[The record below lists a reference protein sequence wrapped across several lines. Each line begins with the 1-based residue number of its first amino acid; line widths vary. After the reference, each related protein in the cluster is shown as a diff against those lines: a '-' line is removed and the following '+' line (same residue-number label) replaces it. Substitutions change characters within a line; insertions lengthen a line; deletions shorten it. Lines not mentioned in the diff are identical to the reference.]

1 VAKDRASAM
10 PWAVTARSATSAA
23 APAVGPV
30 VGRLPVAVRLALEES
45 LAAYDMALPP
55 PKPLKPPDSTAA
67 KPAAAAA
74 KVAKPRASPSKEPWA
89 QCDACKKWRKLPV
102 GFDLASLP
110 EPWFCA
116 LNEEDPACSSCD
128 FPQEEEVSPDE
139 AAEALEHDKAR
150 AATGEGGA
158 AAAPEGGA
166 GGTKRKA
173 GSGRPAGL
181 DEAQLEAL
189 AKIVAQGEAP
199 TGDKIVEAFLAAAPG
214 RSKAAANR
222 ALREMAASPGG
233 RGKWL
238 LTRDACGKFGLPFV
252 APPAQAVAGA
262 AAGKGKAGK
271 KPQTAAAG
279 RDAAANPPLADSP
292 FATGAFV
299 EVLFDGVWC
308 AGVVDAAVPAGLKV
322 AFYQDQGSSTAV
334 LPTEELAARARPAT
348 DAAVSGAALVGAN
361 VSP

>member
-1 VAKDRASAM
+1 
-10 PWAVTARSATSAA
+10 
-23 APAVGPV
+23 
-30 VGRLPVAVRLALEES
+30 
-45 LAAYDMALPP
+45 
-55 PKPLKPPDSTAA
+55 
-67 KPAAAAA
+67 
-74 KVAKPRASPSKEPWA
+74 
-89 QCDACKKWRKLPV
+89 V

-189 AKIVAQGEAP
+189 AQIVAQGEAP
-199 TGDKIVEAFLAAAPG
+199 TGDKIVEAFLAAVPG

-222 ALREMAASPGG
+222 ALREIAASPGG
-233 RGKWL
+233 RGKWH

-252 APPAQAVAGA
+252 APPAQAAAVAVAGAA

-271 KPQTAAAG
+271 KPTTAAADEG
-279 RDAAANPPLADSP
+279 AATNPPLADSP
-292 FATGAFV
+292 YARGTFV
-299 EVLFDGVWC
+299 EVLFDGVWF

-322 AFYQDQGSSTAV
+322 AFSQDQGSSTV
-334 LPTEELAARARPAT
+334 VPSEEIAARVRPVT
-348 DAAVSGAALVGAN
+348 DAAVAGAALVGAN